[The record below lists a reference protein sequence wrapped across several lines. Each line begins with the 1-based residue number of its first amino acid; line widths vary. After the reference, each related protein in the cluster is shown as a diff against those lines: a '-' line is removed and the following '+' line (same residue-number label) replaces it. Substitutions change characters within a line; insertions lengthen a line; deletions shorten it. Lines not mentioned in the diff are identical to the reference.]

1 VYNFIDPLAVCVFIL
16 KSCASMVN
24 NLVDAFIYIYI
35 TWGGGRGRNI
45 RHDPQ
50 GTKGGSSTPK
60 YRSFGI
66 KKKVGK
72 EWKRDSLEV
81 GG

>member
-1 VYNFIDPLAVCVFIL
+1 
-16 KSCASMVN
+16 MVN

-35 TWGGGRGRNI
+35 SWGGRRGSGRNI

-50 GTKGGSSTPK
+50 GTKGGSTQK

-81 GG
+81 D